1 MLTGAIM
8 YLMKKSIFITI
19 LFVAIGFYIG
29 FTGVSRGGK
38 GNNDCFI
45 TLNNQRFDITL
56 AQTEVERA
64 QGLSGAEYLAPNTG
78 KFFVFEKPSMHGFW
92 MKDMNYAI
100 DIIWFDGDMKIV
112 GISQNTTPE
121 TYPKVFYP
129 NQNALY
135 TLEIVAGEAEKLNL
149 GFGQS
154 AQLHCQAVLK

>member
-1 MLTGAIM
+1 
-8 YLMKKSIFITI
+8 MKKSIFITI

-64 QGLSGAEYLAPNTG
+64 QGLSGTEYLAPNTG

-92 MKDMNYAI
+92 MKDMNYSI
-100 DIIWFDGDMKIV
+100 DIIWFDGGVNIV
-112 GISQNTTPE
+112 GIEKNLSPE

-129 NQNALY
+129 KQNAKY
-135 TLEIVAGEAEKLNL
+135 VLEINSGRVDSLNL
-149 GFGQS
+149 DFGQTGKLYC
-154 AQLHCQAVLK
+154 AAVLK

>member
-1 MLTGAIM
+1 
-8 YLMKKSIFITI
+8 MKKSIIIVIIF
-19 LFVAIGFYIG
+19 LAIIG
-29 FTGVSRGGK
+29 FTIFYSINKPSHKSDLGLVQD
-38 GNNDCFI
+38 DCFV
-45 TLNNQRFDITL
+45 TLNNERFDLTL
-56 AQTEVERA
+56 AKTEAER
-64 QGLSGAEYLAPNTG
+64 QRGLSGTSSLADNTG

-92 MKDMNYAI
+92 MKDMGYAI
-100 DIIWFDGDMKIV
+100 DIVWFDGDMKIV